1 MFFSFHGYF
10 FFLPLYAGSY
20 FVQPINIRLLRRM
33 LHFSSP
39 PMAGDHGDER
49 QKAISM
55 ATAAGCVTTK
65 GVAVMTEAVMAAATE
80 VQSDD

>member
-1 MFFSFHGYF
+1 MLTFFSFD
-10 FFLPLYAGSY
+10 ASSS
-20 FVQPINIRLLRRM
+20 FVQPISIRLLHRV

-55 ATAAGCVTTK
+55 ATAVGYITTK
-65 GVAVMTEAVMAAATE
+65 GVAVMTKTPTAVMAAVTE
-80 VQSDD
+80 VWSDN